1 MTGDR
6 EKCTEEEV
14 EKINHKEAERV
25 REMDGGREGRREER
39 DEVI

>member
-14 EKINHKEAERV
+14 EKRS
-25 REMDGGREGRREER
+25 RESER
-39 DEVI
+39 DERREGGTE

>member
-14 EKINHKEAERV
+14 EKRSRESE

-39 DEVI
+39 DGVI